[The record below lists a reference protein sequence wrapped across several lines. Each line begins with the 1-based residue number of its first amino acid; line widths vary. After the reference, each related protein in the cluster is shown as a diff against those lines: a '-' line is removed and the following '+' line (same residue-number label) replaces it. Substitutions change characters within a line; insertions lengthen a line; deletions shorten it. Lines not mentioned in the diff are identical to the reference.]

1 MHLGPILVDP
11 TEIKR
16 LVETPRPGMRAS
28 LAFMMLGVS
37 PTAGRRL
44 IADGDGAPLLQ
55 SDGQGSDPWIGP
67 EAMAAFRRTF
77 AIKKR
82 LSLETGL
89 KSGTVDR
96 IIKEHRVPPIFDPS
110 RIGATIYR
118 RSDLPEALTV

>member
-1 MHLGPILVDP
+1 
-11 TEIKR
+11 
-16 LVETPRPGMRAS
+16 
-28 LAFMMLGVS
+28 
-37 PTAGRRL
+37 
-44 IADGDGAPLLQ
+44 
-55 SDGQGSDPWIGP
+55 
-67 EAMAAFRRTF
+67 MAAFRRAF

-118 RSDLPEALTV
+118 RSDLPEALIV